1 MFLKA
6 LSINIE
12 LVSPLSR
19 ARSQSME
26 ASQVKTASISERTP
40 PKPPPL
46 TLPPVLCVCSS
57 NNTSTTSALVR
68 GTQLHYFVFAAPQI
82 LVRQCSGLHYFCFEL
97 HRPTISYLHYISLLS
112 GCWNIMVNRKVCS
125 QIPRPHYC
133 CAICEAKRLI
143 PRFGSKLKTT
153 SISLVCSGRQ

>member
-40 PKPPPL
+40 PEPPPL

-57 NNTSTTSALVR
+57 NNTSTTSALGR

-82 LVRQCSGLHYFCFEL
+82 LVRQVLWAPLFLFRAPPSNYFLPTYTTPHYYLDAEISWSIE
-97 HRPTISYLHYISLLS
+97 RYVPRSPGPTIVVLFVWQS
-112 GCWNIMVNRKVCS
+112 
-125 QIPRPHYC
+125 
-133 CAICEAKRLI
+133 A
-143 PRFGSKLKTT
+143 
-153 SISLVCSGRQ
+153 